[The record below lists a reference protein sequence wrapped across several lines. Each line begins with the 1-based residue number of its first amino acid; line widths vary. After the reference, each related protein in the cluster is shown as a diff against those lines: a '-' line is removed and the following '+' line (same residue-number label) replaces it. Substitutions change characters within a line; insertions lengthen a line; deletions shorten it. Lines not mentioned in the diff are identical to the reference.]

1 MYWAMD
7 QEMLTLDDT
16 RGLLTEGELIG
27 KMYKSQICGQISWID
42 DTVIMLPVAGTN
54 QPFLLPHIRPTR
66 NRRHISIKSVGETT
80 KAQND
85 VWHRVKVFA
94 SKKGPVAKNVVK
106 GAV

>member
-42 DTVIMLPVAGTN
+42 DAVIMLPVVGAN
-54 QPFLLPHIRPTR
+54 QPFFYLPTSAPLET
-66 NRRHISIKSVGETT
+66 VG
-80 KAQND
+80 KFQ
-85 VWHRVKVFA
+85 
-94 SKKGPVAKNVVK
+94 
-106 GAV
+106 